1 MRIENKKYIFYI
13 FIKIMI
19 IFLVI
24 FINVLLPKTNS
35 NNSFFLPSV
44 SVISGADGPTTI
56 YLTDYGWQSI
66 LKYSLLAVIVINILV
81 LIVFDGIEFLKN
93 RKYTIKYKVKMI
105 LSTVIFTIILS
116 FICIGFKIL
125 GFAWVEISI
134 LINIIFSTIFF
145 VKFILLK
152 MIKDNN
158 KMIV

>member
-1 MRIENKKYIFYI
+1 MKIEYKKYIFHI
-13 FIKIMI
+13 VIKIMI